1 MTVQKLQAELKP
13 FCLEGK
19 TLKYQKDLEFS

>member
-19 TLKYQKDLEFS
+19 TQKYKKDLEFS